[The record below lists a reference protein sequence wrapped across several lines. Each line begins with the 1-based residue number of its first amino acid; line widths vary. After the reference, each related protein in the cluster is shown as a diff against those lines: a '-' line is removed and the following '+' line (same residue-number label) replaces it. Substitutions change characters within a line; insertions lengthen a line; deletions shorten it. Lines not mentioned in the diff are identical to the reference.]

1 MAQVFYRK
9 WRPQVLGDVVGQEPV
24 TRTLLNALST
34 GHISHAYLFCGPRG
48 TGKTS
53 TARILAKAI
62 NCLNNGKGEPCN
74 DCAMCQAITEARAL
88 DVIEIDAASNTS
100 VEDIRALREKV
111 NYAPNQARFKVY
123 IIDEVHMLS
132 NSAANALL
140 KTLEEPPPHV
150 IFILA
155 TTEVHKILA
164 TIMSRCQRF
173 DFRRHSQGNVA
184 TELARVCQ
192 GEGIRMDAEA
202 MRLVARSATGSM
214 RDALNLLEQLTTFY
228 GSEISL
234 AQVQA
239 TLGIS
244 GDQRVRQLAGHVVDG
259 NIAAGIATIN
269 SVNNDGMDLRQF
281 NREFVEYLRALLL
294 AKTNAEDSIGLTIDD
309 MADVKALAAKT
320 TLNKIVTATRL
331 FAQLGSRFD
340 NYSTLPLEL
349 AFVDAVLEE
358 ERVPPAE
365 AVEGSSSRVVRPARA
380 APGASPAAMPAPRQM
395 VEPKSQPGASAPT
408 QDLQRTGSAGEQT
421 KVPTPGPT
429 PGPVPRP
436 SQALPVSAASGGAP
450 AQPKPT
456 KAATAAATASSLAGT
471 PMEVTSEIERL
482 RLNWKVIIKQAPADV
497 QKHPALGVL
506 RSAPVKPVSLEGN
519 IVCLAFGTKIFKDM
533 IEKLENQKV
542 TERVISDFLG
552 HPCQIR
558 CILEEAAPAK
568 EENHL
573 VKEALRMGAQIV
585 EEKK

>member
-24 TRTLLNALST
+24 TRTLLNALAT

-74 DCAMCQAITEARAL
+74 DCAMCLAITEARAL

-111 NYAPNQARFKVY
+111 NYAPNQARFKIY

-192 GEGIRMDAEA
+192 GEGIKMDAEA
-202 MRLVARSATGSM
+202 MRIVARSATGSM

-228 GSEISL
+228 GSEIGL

-244 GDQRVRQLAGHVVDG
+244 GDERVKQLARHIVDG
-259 NIAAGIATIN
+259 NIAGGIATIN

-281 NREFVEYLRALLL
+281 NREFVDYLRALLL
-294 AKTNAEDSIGLTIDD
+294 AKTNAEDSAGLTVDD
-309 MADVKALAAKT
+309 LVDVKALAAKT

-331 FAQLGSRFD
+331 FGQLGARFD

-349 AFVDAVLEE
+349 AFVDAVLQE

-365 AVEGSSSRVVRPARA
+365 SGEASASRVVRPARA
-380 APGASPAAMPAPRQM
+380 ALGASPAAMPDSPQM
-395 VEPKSQPGASAPT
+395 VESKSQTGASALA
-408 QDLQRTGSAGEQT
+408 QDLKRTAPAGAQA
-421 KVPTPGPT
+421 KVPSPGPSQ
-429 PGPVPRP
+429 GPLQAVPLR
-436 SQALPVSAASGGAP
+436 AAAGVAP

-456 KAATAAATASSLAGT
+456 KAATASSLTGT

-482 RLNWKVIIKQAPADV
+482 KLNWKVIIKQAPADV

-519 IVCLAFGTKIFKDM
+519 VVCLAFGTKIFKDM

-552 HPCQIR
+552 RPCQIR